1 MGNSSMQ
8 TKMLSATAKFAVVV
22 SLLLLAAAPASG
34 QILEVRL
41 PSVQDDVGQVIEIP
55 VLVDDLTGK
64 GVTTFYLKI
73 EFDAAVLKVNRSI
86 ITNTVS
92 DVEGAAKFDGKNTP
106 GEFTIAYAAP
116 ATRALAG
123 AGTLILIEAEVLAS
137 GSTDLSFLAF
147 ELNDGNV
154 PASTVNGSFSTS
166 AEIIDE
172 ESDND
177 GVPDETESDV
187 PNLDGSGT
195 GDGNGDGIQDS
206 EQDNVAS
213 LLDATNDSYMT
224 VAASEGT
231 VLNNVSVSATPPE
244 DDVPSPNGVEFP
256 GGYLTFKV
264 QGEAGAATIVTIFT
278 ALEAES
284 YYKFGPTPD
293 NPVDHWYEFLYDG
306 TTGAEFLDDRVVLH
320 FVDGERGDADLAAN
334 GTIDDPG
341 ALAVK
346 VNQAPSAAAI
356 LSPVAGASVTVGG
369 SAGEEPVDG
378 DAALLT
384 VEWSGADDPEDDEV
398 SYTLVVSED
407 AEFAA
412 EIDRFEVAGAT
423 EMSVSVS
430 RTAEWFDAAHGSA
443 ELGASATVHLR
454 VISSDGSLETVGEST
469 SLDIVRGTITSVEDT
484 EIPNAFAL
492 QGNYP
497 NPFNPSTHVTFD
509 VAGQAAVSIDVFD
522 SLGRRV
528 LSVPKEMFAAGM
540 GQSIEINASALPS
553 GSYIYRVRAEMV
565 QSTRVSSGMM
575 TVMK

>member
-8 TKMLSATAKFAVVV
+8 TKMLFATAKFAVVV

-34 QILEVRL
+34 QNLEVRL
-41 PSVQDDVGQVIEIP
+41 PSVHDDVGQIIEIP
-55 VLVDDLTGK
+55 VLVDDVTGK

-73 EFDAAVLKVNRSI
+73 GFDAAVLKVNRSI

-116 ATRALAG
+116 ATRPLVG
-123 AGTLILIEAEVLAS
+123 AGTLILVEAEVLAS

-154 PASTVNGSFSTS
+154 PANTANGSFSTS
-166 AEIIDE
+166 AEVDE

-177 GVPDETESDV
+177 GVPDATEADV
-187 PNLDGSGT
+187 PNLNGSGT
-195 GDGNGDGIQDS
+195 GDGNGDGIQDN
-206 EQDNVAS
+206 EQENVAS

-224 VAASEGT
+224 VAVSEGT

-244 DDVPSPNGVEFP
+244 DDLPAPIGIEFPNG
-256 GGYLTFKV
+256 YLSFKV
-264 QGEAGAATIVTIFT
+264 QGESGAATSVTVYT
-278 ALEAES
+278 AHEADT
-284 YYKFGPTPD
+284 YYKFGPTAD

-306 TTGAEFLDDRVVLH
+306 TTGAEFLDGRVILH

-341 ALAVK
+341 ALAIK
-346 VNQAPSAAAI
+346 VNQAPSAATI

-369 SAGEEPVDG
+369 SAGEEPADG
-378 DAALLT
+378 DTALLT

-398 SYTLVVSED
+398 SYTLVVSEN
-407 AEFAA
+407 AEFTA

-430 RTAEWFDAAHGSA
+430 RAAEWFDAAHGSA
-443 ELGASATVHLR
+443 ELEASATVHLR
-454 VISSDGSLETVGEST
+454 IISSDGSLETVGESA
-469 SLDIVRGTITSVEDT
+469 SLDIVRGTITSIEDT

-528 LSVPKEMFAAGM
+528 LSVPNEMFVAGM

-553 GSYIYRVRAEMV
+553 GSYIYRVRVEMV
-565 QSTRVSSGMM
+565 QSTHVSSGMM